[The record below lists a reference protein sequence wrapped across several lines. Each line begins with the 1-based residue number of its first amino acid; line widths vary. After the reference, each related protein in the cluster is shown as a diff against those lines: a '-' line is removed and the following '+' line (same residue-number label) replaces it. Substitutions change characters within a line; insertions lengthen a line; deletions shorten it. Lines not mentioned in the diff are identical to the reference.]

1 MKAIKEAAEVAKSVA
16 QGTSASPTSSATPAG
31 QTEHHDKQALVESI
45 NQVFAL
51 FRLNYHNQFLAAYP
65 DSEQLGMIMRLWR
78 DALSIYAPE
87 TILAAG
93 RHAIESSDYLP
104 TLNRM
109 LGCCHQVL
117 GEKGLPGPRDAFL
130 EACTKPSPKHEQAWS
145 HPLVY
150 FAGRDSD
157 WFYLANNAEKD
168 TFPVFKKHYDSWL
181 ARFNR
186 GELIELPQHAEL
198 PKAGDVA
205 MTETARREAIAALR
219 KELAL

>member
-1 MKAIKEAAEVAKSVA
+1 M
-16 QGTSASPTSSATPAG
+16 
-31 QTEHHDKQALVESI
+31 
-45 NQVFAL
+45 FAL

-78 DALSIYAPE
+78 DALAIYAPE

-109 LGCCHQVL
+109 LGCCQQVL
-117 GEKGLPGPRDAFL
+117 GEKGLPSLRDAFL

-181 ARFNR
+181 ARLNR
-186 GELIELPQHAEL
+186 GEVIELPQHAEL
-198 PKAGDVA
+198 PKTGDTA
-205 MTETARREAIAALR
+205 MTETARREALAALR

>member
-1 MKAIKEAAEVAKSVA
+1 M
-16 QGTSASPTSSATPAG
+16 
-31 QTEHHDKQALVESI
+31 
-45 NQVFAL
+45 FAL

-205 MTETARREAIAALR
+205 MTETARREALAALR